1 MMTAS
6 PSRTEK
12 VLIFALLICF
22 SLFLVYTQWLQK
34 WDNVIYDTYLKY
46 DSAPSPDDIVIVAID
61 EQSLVT
67 FGRWPWPRM
76 LHAELIDILHLA
88 DSKAVALNL
97 IFSEPAPFNHQSDIV
112 LADALRRH
120 GSVILPV
127 LPEEQPN
134 AQFKESLP
142 VTILATAAA
151 GLGHVDMELDQDGV
165 NRRVFFRAGLGTTQ
179 WSQLALAMLEL
190 EDADI
195 IHSIN
200 GLEKTA
206 APSVLGLWMR
216 NYSAL
221 LPYAGPPGHFQR
233 VSYADVLSGNVP
245 PDTFRNKYVLVGAT
259 AAGLGDTLPTPVSGF
274 GQAMPGVE
282 IQANVLNA
290 LRRNTFV
297 QPLNLPEQIL
307 LTVVIMLSS
316 TLFWYSRLSSRRSLF
331 ITISLLVFPLV
342 FSIVLLRS
350 LHIWFPPSAA
360 LFGLGLSYLLWSW
373 HHLVNTTRLL
383 SEQKERAE
391 VTLHSISDAVI
402 ATDARGYVEY
412 INPTAELLTGWG
424 REQALGQAVNILFR
438 VINEQSREKITDPV
452 VRCLQ
457 TGESTPYPDYSA
469 VLSQKNNEARAIR
482 ASAAP
487 IRNEKGKVLGV
498 VVVFSDVTEAR
509 CMAQQMEHQATHDAL
524 TNLPNRTLFQ
534 VQLQKAIGRTI
545 DSGQHLALLF
555 IDLDRFKAVNDGLGH
570 TCGDTMLKA
579 VGMRLRASS
588 RKDDMVARFGGDE
601 FVIILESIYHETQET
616 ATAVAKK
623 IRSTLEYPYTIEGR
637 EYFITASIG
646 ISLFPSDGQDAE
658 TLLTNADAA
667 MYQAKE
673 KGRNNIQYYSQDM
686 NIHSRERLLLE
697 EELRHAIERQQLVLH
712 YQPQM
717 EFKTGKV
724 LGVEVLLRWQH
735 PRFGL
740 IAPARF
746 ISLAEET
753 GLIVSIGRWVIQAA
767 AAQSKSWQDSGLP
780 QLRMAVNLSP
790 RQFMEEGVADM
801 IARIL
806 EQNKLE
812 PRYLELEITES
823 LIMRDLDKTIDT
835 LQSLKSMGVQL
846 AIDDFG
852 TGYSSLS
859 YLKHFPIDC
868 LKIDQ
873 SFVRDIDTNSSDAA
887 ITLAII
893 AMAHS
898 MKLKVIAEGVETKE
912 QFNYLKSHSCDEV
925 QGYYFSRPLPANKIA
940 GVLKKAS

>member
-1 MMTAS
+1 MIVS
-6 PSRTEK
+6 PNRAEK
-12 VLIFALLICF
+12 ALIFSLLICF
-22 SLFLVYTQWLQK
+22 SLFLVYAQWLQK
-34 WDNVIYDTYLKY
+34 WDNVIYDSALKY
-46 DSAPSPDDIVIVAID
+46 DPEPSLDDVVIVAID
-61 EQSLVT
+61 EQSLAT
-67 FGRWPWPRM
+67 LGRWPWPRM
-76 LHAELIDILHLA
+76 LHAELINILHQA
-88 DSKAVALNL
+88 GSKTVALNL
-97 IFSEPAPFNHQSDIV
+97 IFSEAAPFNYQSDIV

-120 GSVILPV
+120 GRVILPV
-127 LPEEQPN
+127 LPEQGPN

-142 VTILATAAA
+142 IATLVVAAA

-165 NRRVFFRAGLGTTQ
+165 HRRIFFKAGLGTTQ
-179 WSQLALAMLEL
+179 WSQLTLAMLEL
-190 EDADI
+190 EDENI
-195 IHSIN
+195 IQSIHR
-200 GLEKTA
+200 LEKKNT
-206 APSVLGLWMR
+206 PNVLDVWVR
-216 NYSAL
+216 NYAAL

-233 VSYADVLSGNVP
+233 ISYADVLSGHVP

-282 IQANVLNA
+282 IQANILNA

-297 QPLNLPEQIL
+297 QPLNLSGQML
-307 LTVVIMLSS
+307 LTATLMLSA
-316 TLFWYSRLSSRRSLF
+316 LFWYSRRSSRRSLL
-331 ITISLLVFPLV
+331 ITISLLIFPLI

-350 LHIWFPPSAA
+350 LHFWFPPSAA
-360 LFGLGLSYLLWSW
+360 LFGLGLSYLLLSW
-373 HHLVNTTRLL
+373 YHLVNATRLL

-412 INPTAELLTGWG
+412 INSTAELLTGWV
-424 REQALGQAVNILFR
+424 RQQALGQPINTLFR
-438 VINEQSREKITDPV
+438 VINEQSREEIIYPV
-452 VRCLQ
+452 ARCLQ
-457 TGESTPYPDYSA
+457 TGQVTPYPDYSA
-469 VLSQKNNEARAIR
+469 VLSQENNKERAVR

-524 TNLPNRTLFQ
+524 TNLPNRALLH
-534 VQLQKAIGRTI
+534 VQLQKAIGRTM
-545 DSGQHLALLF
+545 DGEQTLALLF

-570 TCGDTMLKA
+570 ACGDSLLKT
-579 VGMRLRASS
+579 VGMRLKASS
-588 RKDDMVARFGGDE
+588 RKGDLVARFGGDE
-601 FVIILESIYHETQET
+601 FVIVLENIYDETQEA
-616 ATAVAKK
+616 ATAVARK
-623 IRSTLEYPYTIEGR
+623 IRKTLEYPYTIEDR

-646 ISLFPSDGQDAE
+646 ISLFPGDGQDAE

-673 KGRNNIQYYSQDM
+673 RGHNNIQYYSQEM
-686 NIHSRERLLLE
+686 NVHSRERLLLE

-740 IAPARF
+740 LAPAKF

-753 GLIVSIGRWVIQAA
+753 GLIVSIGEWVIQAA
-767 AAQSKSWQDSGLP
+767 AAQSKSWQESGLP
-780 QLRMAVNLSP
+780 QLRVAVNLSP
-790 RQFMEEGVADM
+790 RQFMEDGVTGM

-806 EQNKLE
+806 EENRLD

-823 LIMRDLDKTIDT
+823 LIMRDLDSTVDT
-835 LQSLKSMGVQL
+835 LQSLKSMGIQL

-859 YLKHFPIDC
+859 YLKRFPIDC

-873 SFVRDIDTNSSDAA
+873 SFVRDIDTNSDDAA

-925 QGYYFSRPLPANKIA
+925 QGYYFSRPLPADKIA